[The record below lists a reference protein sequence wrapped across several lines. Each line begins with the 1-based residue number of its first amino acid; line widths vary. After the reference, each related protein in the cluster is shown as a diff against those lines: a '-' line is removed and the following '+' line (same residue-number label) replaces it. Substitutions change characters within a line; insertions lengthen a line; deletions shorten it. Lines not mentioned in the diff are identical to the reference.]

1 LQRCKRCPQGKK
13 ISTLDGNVV
22 ANVKTIIVEMNVL
35 HVNFATI
42 IRIIKEQA
50 LQEKE
55 PRKSKTIAY
64 MEKEENFF

>member
-1 LQRCKRCPQGKK
+1 
-13 ISTLDGNVV
+13 
-22 ANVKTIIVEMNVL
+22 MNVL

-64 MEKEENFF
+64 MEKEENFFKTMVDTIRQLQTRQTKNEGSATSMES